1 MEEIIDILKDMSS
14 SGSPLTI
21 KTKHQGEKIMVQ
33 IRLLD
38 GNELS
43 TINLGSSHSSIES
56 ALRYSA
62 FTLVQMER
70 GGFNVDF
77 VSLPLPPRYVCAAV
91 GQSAHAQIL
100 AYIMQNVE
108 GDHDHL
114 SYIARRAMRNRYRLP
129 PLVSGSSPLYLA
141 GAAAF
146 IADAMKLGVVLAR
159 YPVCVGPQRPDDVG
173 ASHLCEEAGG
183 VLDSRKELDHGPLDV
198 ELLVLLL
205 KSMTPEEQLGMHF
218 GLLSHL
224 LHATWWGSLLTESGE
239 WLPVAPNVSVR
250 CIPCHRE
257 VQSGDWRC
265 QLAQLFPDEWG
276 VWHSLTKEVLL
287 ASPKGAAY
295 LSAAAVDYLT
305 KTNALYKRGPW
316 KPTSTSSGA
325 LFLEDPP
332 PSP

>member
-1 MEEIIDILKDMSS
+1 MEEIITILEELSS

-21 KTKHQGEKIMVQ
+21 KTANQGEKIKVQ
-33 IRLLD
+33 IRVLD
-38 GNELS
+38 GDELS
-43 TINLGSSHSSIES
+43 TINLGSTHLSMES
-56 ALRYSA
+56 ALRYAA

-77 VSLPLPPRYVCAAV
+77 VNLPQPARYVCASV
-91 GQSAHAQIL
+91 GHSPHAQIL
-100 AYIMQNVE
+100 AHIVQNVE
-108 GDHDHL
+108 GDRDYL
-114 SYIARRAMRNRYRLP
+114 SYIARRAMRNRYRLG
-129 PLVSGSSPLYLA
+129 PLRSGSSPLCLA

-146 IADAMKLGVVLAR
+146 IADAKKLGVVLAR
-159 YPVCVGPQRPDDVG
+159 YHVCVGPPRPDAIG
-173 ASHLCEEAGG
+173 ARDMCEEAGG
-183 VLDSRKELDHGPLDV
+183 LLDARKELDHGPLDV
-198 ELLVLLL
+198 ELLNLLL

-250 CIPCHRE
+250 CLPCHRV
-257 VQSGDWRC
+257 VQPGDWRC
-265 QLAQLFPDEWG
+265 QLTQLFPDEWG

-316 KPTSTSSGA
+316 KPTSISPTA
-325 LFLEDPP
+325 HFLEDPP
-332 PSP
+332 DSP